1 MALMKR
7 AMVLNVPIAAQP
19 WHTDDPRLEI
29 QTHGIENHRWLHVP
43 SVPSF
48 HARHA
53 GDSPDVPI
61 VSTTIVPH
69 ALRCKFAANVIG
81 NFAPIAL
88 GVSAESVFASSF
100 RFIMITLC
108 VRSIDHTYSLPMLSK
123 RNTWNCCTLPLLIE
137 TNALNI
143 NGAACKVSS
152 CGACGDQY
160 CDTSG
165 CENSHFQH
173 CVSSSFR
180 RSAFN

>member
-1 MALMKR
+1 MAPTKR
-7 AMVLNVPIAAQP
+7 AIVLNVPIATQL

-29 QTHGIENHRWLHVP
+29 QTHGIENHQWLHVP

-53 GDSPDVPI
+53 DDSPGVPI

-69 ALRCKFAANVIG
+69 ALQCKFVANVIG
-81 NFAPIAL
+81 NFAPVAL
-88 GVSAESVFASSF
+88 EVSAESVFASSF
-100 RFIMITLC
+100 RFIKIVYYARAVLT
-108 VRSIDHTYSLPMLSK
+108 IHTSYSLPMLIY
-123 RNTWNCCTLPLLIE
+123 R
-137 TNALNI
+137 
-143 NGAACKVSS
+143 KVSS